1 MCTAL
6 VLPFYLE
13 FFDERLPS
21 AVHHPLYTYYI
32 VGPHALHMLLLQLT
46 AISRGG
52 PLLAFTS
59 PLSPVLSR
67 PPTSRRHP
75 AYCAFSPAQLSVRRR
90 RWRPHRTNWLDAAY
104 AKQSHLKNVL
114 NLSSDRVCITPR
126 TPLSCLNFTT
136 QCSSCTLARV
146 LHMHISFFLKL
157 VAFLRA
163 RSSFWNSSNQV
174 QVAIKCW
181 AVVSYVNT

>member
-1 MCTAL
+1 MRGCLALCTTHYIPTISLAPTHCTCCFFNWQRFLEVDLCWPLQARLAL
-6 VLPFYLE
+6 
-13 FFDERLPS
+13 
-21 AVHHPLYTYYI
+21 
-32 VGPHALHMLLLQLT
+32 
-46 AISRGG
+46 
-52 PLLAFTS
+52 
-59 PLSPVLSR
+59 PVLS

-75 AYCAFSPAQLSVRRR
+75 AYCAFSPAQLSVRR
-90 RWRPHRTNWLDAAY
+90 RPHRTNWLDAAY